1 MSLKNT
7 FLVARAKAFKFSIV
21 AEDGVVSAFVVGLMM
36 TFIVCAAFGVDGG
49 RLVATR
55 LELADHAE
63 NAARIGA
70 QEITD
75 LRSGSPK
82 IDQNLAQRSSTTYL
96 GDQDLNFSVSVS
108 SNSVTV
114 TAIREVE
121 MTLLKLFGVHNHTIS
136 VTRTAEPRDE

>member
-7 FLVARAKAFKFSIV
+7 FLIARARAFKSSFV

-75 LRSGSPK
+75 LRSGSPR
-82 IDQNLAQRSSTTYL
+82 IEQNLAQTSSTTYL
-96 GDQDLNFSVSVS
+96 ADQDLNYSVSVS

-121 MTLLKLFGVHNHTIS
+121 MTLLKLFGVLNHTIS

>member
-7 FLVARAKAFKFSIV
+7 FLVARVRLFKSLFV
-21 AEDGVVSAFVVGLMM
+21 ADDGVVSAFVVGLMM

-75 LRSGSPK
+75 LRSGRPK

-96 GDQDLNFSVSVS
+96 VDQDLSYSVSVS
-108 SNSVTV
+108 SNSITV

-121 MTLLKLFGVHNHTIS
+121 MTLLKLFGVRNHTIS